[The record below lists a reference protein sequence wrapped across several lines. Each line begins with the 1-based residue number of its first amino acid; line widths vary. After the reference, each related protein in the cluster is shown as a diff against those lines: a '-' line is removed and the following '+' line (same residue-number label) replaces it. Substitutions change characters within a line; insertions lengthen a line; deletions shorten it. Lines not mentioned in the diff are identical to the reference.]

1 MPATTLREV
10 CQQMT
15 TECRNNA
22 CKRPSQLFLCND
34 CTTVL
39 RNMLARVPELLDDL
53 DARIQKLDRV
63 PHGTI
68 GRTRGASDLNV
79 MDFDAVETARD
90 TRKMLRSWVET
101 VAERHTGRR
110 PPGLETIATADL
122 ARWLQVNVDAIA
134 RLDCAG
140 KIFRDINTLV
150 GSGDKGGD
158 LVRAIDRRE
167 RHFAGPCPTITGHDG
182 GGHAIECGEVL
193 YAQVGDRTVDC
204 PECGEEI
211 DVAKNQ
217 RRALA
222 SRDLMTEPTLLEAL
236 DNAGEPMEPTL
247 LTRWIAIKRL
257 RPRGYLHQG
266 QFVKTRVQEADRAL
280 YSFDT
285 ARRLLRRDGKVTRR
299 QKAASR

>member
-1 MPATTLREV
+1 MS
-10 CQQMT
+10 
-15 TECRNNA
+15 TECLNNA
-22 CKRPSQLFLCND
+22 CKRASQLFLCND

-68 GRTRGASDLNV
+68 GRGRGPSDLNV
-79 MDFDAVETARD
+79 MDFDAAETARS
-90 TRKMLRSWVET
+90 TRKLLRGWVNT
-101 VAERHTGRR
+101 IAERHTGRR
-110 PPGLETIATADL
+110 PPGLDTIATRDL
-122 ARWLQVNVDAIA
+122 ALWLQVNVDAIA

-140 KIFRDINTLV
+140 KVFQDINQLV
-150 GSGDKGGD
+150 GSGDKGGR

-167 RHFAGPCPTITGHDG
+167 RHFAGPCPTITGHDDT
-182 GGHAIECGEVL
+182 GHAIECGEIL

-236 DNAGEPMEPTL
+236 DNAGEPIEPAI

-285 ARRLLRRDGKVTRR
+285 ARRLWRRDNRLTRR
-299 QKAASR
+299 QKVTAK